1 MESNNQENE
10 RTIKRFYTGWRAI
23 KDTLLGYAK
32 DGNVEMTAVQIANK
46 HNFNPKSVR
55 VSARR
60 LGLTLAKDK
69 RGGLRTPSNQH
80 EKKANQ
86 CQADTNKA

>member
-1 MESNNQENE
+1 MENENQEGQRN
-10 RTIKRFYTGWRAI
+10 IKRFYTGWRHI
-23 KDTLLGYAK
+23 KDTLTGYAK
-32 DGNVEMTAVQIANK
+32 DGKVDMTAVQIAK
-46 HNFNPKSVR
+46 THNFNPKSVR

-80 EKKANQ
+80 KSPETECK
-86 CQADTNKA
+86 ADTSKV